1 MSFAIRNDHND
12 KNNTVKE
19 AVAFRASKSGSDP
32 TI

>member
-1 MSFAIRNDHND
+1 MSFATRND
-12 KNNTVKE
+12 KNNTAKE